1 MLDVALFSGGRGS
14 AKIIPELLKWDSV
27 KLSVILNGYD
37 DGKSTGEIRK
47 FFKMLG
53 PSDIRKN
60 QELLMSKTNVYYEG
74 LKKLFQFRF
83 PLNMPNMECKNEI
96 WSFING
102 ENTIAGVPF
111 ADDFNNWLAKKLLKQ
126 FLLFLEVYEKL
137 SDDEFN
143 FSDCSL
149 ANCLYAGAYELLG
162 KNFDATIDF
171 FNVILHVKG
180 EVIPTNLQ
188 NKKLM
193 AIRENGEVLYNE
205 AQIVEIRSS
214 NRIRDIFLVD
224 DPPIKSVFD
233 KHYTTIE
240 ERHRQLKRLE
250 SRVFASEKTLGAIRS
265 ADIIVYSP
273 GTQHSSLYPSYM
285 TLGIPECI
293 FNNKKALKVFIANI
307 GEDYEIPDYR
317 SDELV
322 KGAYKYLTKNSRFD
336 LPLPSLIDAVLVNI
350 HRSKDKESI
359 RYIKNDRNL
368 LESLGVKIIYD
379 NFEDLFDLGK
389 HDPGVTV
396 TTILDLYYSAFY
408 RKILHET
415 N

>member
-1 MLDVALFSGGRGS
+1 MLNVVLFSGGRGS
-14 AKIIPELLKWDSV
+14 SKIIPELLKWDSV
-27 KLSVILNGYD
+27 KLSVIINGYD
-37 DGKSTGEIRK
+37 DGKSTGQIRK

-60 QELLMSKTNVYYEG
+60 QELLMSKNNVYYEG

-96 WSFING
+96 QSFING
-102 ENTIAGVPF
+102 ANTIVGATFP
-111 ADDFNNWLAKKLLKQ
+111 DDGNNLLAKKLLQQ
-126 FLLFLEVYEKL
+126 FLLSLDTYEKL
-137 SDDEFN
+137 SEEEFN

-180 EVIPTNLQ
+180 EVIPTNLE

-193 AIRENGEVLYNE
+193 AIRDNGEVLYNE
-205 AQIVEIRSS
+205 AQIVEMRSS
-214 NRIRDIFLVD
+214 DRIRDLFLVD
-224 DPPIKSVFD
+224 DPPTKSIFD
-233 KHYTTIE
+233 KYYTTVE
-240 ERHRQLKRLE
+240 DRHKQLHQLE
-250 SRVFASEKTLGAIRS
+250 SRVFASEKILGAIS
-265 ADIIVYSP
+265 FADIIVYSP

-317 SDELV
+317 SNELV
-322 KGAYKYLTKNSRFD
+322 EGAYKYLTKNSSFE
-336 LPLPSLIDAVLVNI
+336 LPIDDLIDTVLVNT
-350 HRSKDKESI
+350 HRSSDKESI
-359 RYIKNDRNL
+359 RYIKNDRDL
-368 LESLGVKIIYD
+368 LENLGLRIIYD
-379 NFEDLFDLGK
+379 DFEDHDDLGK
-389 HDPGVTV
+389 HNPGVTV
-396 TTILDLYYSAFY
+396 DTILDLYYSEFY
-408 RKILHET
+408 GKIL
-415 N
+415 